1 MDDSRMNVFL
11 DRFYPDNTEFL
22 EQLEKEARMTNVP
35 VIRRTEQSTLKFCLD
50 MKKPRTVLEIG
61 TAIGFSSVFICTYS
75 DASVTTI
82 ENYQKRIPIARE
94 NFRKSGFE
102 DRITLLE
109 GDAGQILK
117 TLNEPFDLI
126 FMDAAKGQY
135 ITWLPD
141 VLRLLKPGGLLISDN
156 ILQEDEILESRFQ
169 VERRQR
175 TIHKR
180 MREYIEALMSCESLT
195 STVLPI
201 GDGLAL
207 SKKSESIV
215 GEEKL

>member
-1 MDDSRMNVFL
+1 MDDTRMNVFL

-22 EQLEKEARMTNVP
+22 EHLEKEARETNVP
-35 VIRRTEQSTLKFCLD
+35 VIRRPEQSALKVCLE

-82 ENYQKRIPIARE
+82 ENYEKRIPVAKE
-94 NFRKSGFE
+94 NFRRSGFE
-102 DRITLLE
+102 ERITLLE
-109 GDAGQILK
+109 GDAGAVLK
-117 TLNEPFDLI
+117 TLTEPYDMI

-141 VLRLLKPGGLLISDN
+141 VLRLLNPGGILLSDN
-156 ILQEDEILESRFQ
+156 LLQEEEMLESHFL
-169 VERRQR
+169 VERRNR

-180 MREYIEALMSCESLT
+180 MREYLEELNRNPLLT
-195 STVLPI
+195 TTIIPL
-201 GDGLAL
+201 GDGLGI
-207 SKKSESIV
+207 SVKKEA
-215 GEEKL
+215 

>member
-1 MDDSRMNVFL
+1 MKDARMNVFL

-22 EQLEKEARMTNVP
+22 EHLEKEARQTDVP
-35 VIRRTEQSTLKFCLD
+35 VIRRSEQSALKVCLE

-82 ENYQKRIPIARE
+82 ENYAKRIPRARE
-94 NFRKSGFE
+94 NFERSGYA
-102 DRITLLE
+102 DRITLIE
-109 GDAGQILK
+109 GDAGVILK
-117 TLNEPFDLI
+117 ELEGPYDMI

-141 VLRLLKPGGLLISDN
+141 VLRLLAPGGILLSDN
-156 ILQEDEILESRFQ
+156 ILQEDEILESRFA

-180 MREYIEALMSCESLT
+180 MREYLEALSDSDCLVT
-195 STVLPI
+195 TYLPL
-201 GDGLAL
+201 GDGLGL
-207 SKKSESIV
+207 SVKR
-215 GEEKL
+215 